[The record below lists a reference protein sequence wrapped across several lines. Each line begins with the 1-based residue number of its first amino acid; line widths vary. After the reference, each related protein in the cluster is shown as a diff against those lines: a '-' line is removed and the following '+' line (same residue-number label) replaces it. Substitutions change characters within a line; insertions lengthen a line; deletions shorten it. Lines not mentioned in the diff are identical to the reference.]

1 MIVLWDGLSAH
12 KSEEVRA
19 YLEEHPEIAV
29 EPLPPYAPDLNPEE
43 ECHGNVKQH
52 LRNASPETTEE
63 IREQAD
69 RGFARL
75 RRRPDLVLEFFRH
88 AGLEVKRLS

>member
-1 MIVLWDGLSAH
+1 MIVLWDGLSVH
-12 KSEEVRA
+12 KSEEVKA
-19 YLEEHPEIAV
+19 YLAEHPEISV
-29 EPLPPYAPDLNPEE
+29 EPLPSYAPELNPEE

-52 LRNASPETTEE
+52 LRNAVPETTEE

-88 AGLEVKRLS
+88 AGLAVKRLS